1 MFSHFFASIFIM
13 ALLGYTGNIL
23 MGKEDCDRIHRAGSI
38 VRVLGGGIGLVA
50 ENWAEAD
57 TKQSIV
63 KNTHQMD
70 IWFQKIAKRTIWG
83 NELVCAQLGDEALDD
98 GTAEPEKASGDK
110 EKSKKSSDNSHRK
123 GAETPILPINPEGLP
138 SLPDRK

>member
-13 ALLGYTGNIL
+13 ALLGYSGNIL
-23 MGKEDCDRIHRAGSI
+23 MGKEDCDRIERSGSI
-38 VRVLGGGIGLVA
+38 VRVIGAGVGLVA
-50 ENWAEAD
+50 ANWTEPD
-57 TKQSIV
+57 TRQSIV

-70 IWFQKIAKRTIWG
+70 IWFQKIVKRTIWG

-98 GTAEPEKASGDK
+98 KTTQYQDVHKDK
-110 EKSKKSSDNSHRK
+110 EFKETKHRK